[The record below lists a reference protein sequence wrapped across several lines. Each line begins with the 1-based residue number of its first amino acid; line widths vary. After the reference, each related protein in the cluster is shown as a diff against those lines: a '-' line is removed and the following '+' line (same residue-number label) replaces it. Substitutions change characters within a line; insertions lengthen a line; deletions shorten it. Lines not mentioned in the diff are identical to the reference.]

1 MYEDSHT
8 RMEVVGKIIQMLP
21 LQEGVGR
28 NGNPWKLQAYVLETL
43 DQYPRKV
50 HFEVFGEDRIK
61 QNPCE
66 IDQLVTVSFD
76 IESREFN
83 GRWYTSI
90 RAWRIQQGD
99 TTQAA
104 AVPAAA
110 PAQAAPAAAPAAPAA
125 APVDAAPSAIFI
137 APISD
142 SAQTKPRFFSGIAKL
157 INSPISDCGVIG

>member
-1 MYEDSHT
+1 
-8 RMEVVGKIIQMLP
+8 MEIVGKIIQVLP
-21 LQEGVGR
+21 IQEGVGR

-66 IDQLVTVSFD
+66 LDQLVTVSFD

-90 RAWRIQQGD
+90 RAWKIQQGD
-99 TTQAA
+99 TTQAVA
-104 AVPAAA
+104 PVAAA
-110 PAQAAPAAAPAAPAA
+110 PAQPAPAA
-125 APVDAAPSAIFI
+125 APVTAPVAAPTE
-137 APISD
+137 APVDPFDASTGEGTSD
-142 SAQTKPRFFSGIAKL
+142 LPF
-157 INSPISDCGVIG
+157 